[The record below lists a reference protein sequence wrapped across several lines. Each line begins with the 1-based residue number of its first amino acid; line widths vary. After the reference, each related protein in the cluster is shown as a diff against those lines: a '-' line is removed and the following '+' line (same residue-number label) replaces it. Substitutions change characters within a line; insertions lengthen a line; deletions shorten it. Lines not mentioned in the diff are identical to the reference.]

1 MPADA
6 LYSVLPFVVLFAGTV
21 AVAYLVVY
29 WFRHRVATAKT
40 PLVRYLLH
48 GPGEPLRRRLV
59 AIDAKL
65 DLFLLLL
72 LFAPPLL
79 AALLLVRPAACAPS
93 PFSSSWL
100 ILAILLLAAL
110 LVAALFFS
118 IMRLLAARRR
128 ESFALDCHQAVGQ
141 ELNLLMRSGYGV
153 FHGFPA
159 EGYSIDH
166 VLVGPAGVYAV
177 ATEGRSRPRKQ
188 GQSSENRV
196 FYDGK
201 TLSFPGWLETGPV
214 VRVRQQ
220 ADWLADWLTRVV
232 GEPVSVKG
240 VVFLPGWIVEASG
253 RHAVSVINE
262 QNASLLANP
271 REGQALQAESVQ
283 RIAYQIE
290 QRCRNMTGDG
300 R

>member
-1 MPADA
+1 MPADV
-6 LYSVLPFVVLFAGTV
+6 LSSVLPFVVWFAGTV
-21 AVAYLVVY
+21 AVGYLVVY
-29 WFRHRVATAKT
+29 WFKHRVATEKT
-40 PLVRYLLH
+40 PLVRFLLH

-65 DLFLLLL
+65 DLYLLLL
-72 LFAPPLL
+72 LFSPPLL
-79 AALLLVRPAACAPS
+79 AALLLARQATCAPS
-93 PFSSSWL
+93 RFPFSWL
-100 ILAILLLAAL
+100 IFFILALAVL
-110 LVAALFFS
+110 LVAALFIS
-118 IMRLLAARRR
+118 MLRLLAERRR
-128 ESFALDCHQAVGQ
+128 QAFALDCHQAVGQ

-159 EGYSIDH
+159 EGYCIDH

-177 ATEGRSRPRKQ
+177 ATEGRSRPRQ
-188 GQSSENRV
+188 RQSGEERV

-201 TLSFPGWLETGPV
+201 TLSFPGWQETGPV
-214 VRVRQQ
+214 ARVGQQ

-262 QNASLLANP
+262 QSASLLANP
-271 REGQALQAESVQ
+271 RGEQALDAESVQ

-300 R
+300 C